1 MIDMSET
8 WALATLL
15 LCCSSF
21 FSSAETAVMAVNRY
35 RMQYLA
41 RVKHDLRAQR
51 LQRLLVAPERLLGMI
66 LIGNNFM
73 NNLLTSLM
81 TWMVI
86 RTFGEEWVVVATMV
100 LTLVIM
106 TFAEI
111 IPKTIAAHHADSIA
125 YGIAATLELM
135 LWLMYPVV
143 WVTDRFTRMVLWC
156 VGVKMSAAG
165 LEQMSHDE
173 LRGLIKAK
181 RLEVPIGDEGE
192 FQNMLVGVLDLASL
206 TVNDVML
213 PRQEIEGID
222 LDTSWEE
229 IHTQLLNLKAKA
241 VLVYSK
247 QIDRVKG
254 VLNLADAMQMIG
266 KDVGKEELT
275 KLVKP
280 VKFCPEGTLLSKQL
294 RNFRADNS
302 LMAAVVDEYGEICGL
317 VNIEDIV
324 EEIIGQFAEHN
335 KITIGGITP
344 KSDGSYWLSGQLGVR
359 DINRL
364 LGWDLPEKGANTLG
378 GLVLDHTECF
388 PDGPIGVL
396 INQYRFEVLQLEDN
410 SIRLVKIWPP
420 SKLPQTE

>member
-1 MIDMSET
+1 
-8 WALATLL
+8 
-15 LCCSSF
+15 
-21 FSSAETAVMAVNRY
+21 
-35 RMQYLA
+35 
-41 RVKHDLRAQR
+41 
-51 LQRLLVAPERLLGMI
+51 
-66 LIGNNFM
+66 
-73 NNLLTSLM
+73 
-81 TWMVI
+81 
-86 RTFGEEWVVVATMV
+86 
-100 LTLVIM
+100 
-106 TFAEI
+106 
-111 IPKTIAAHHADSIA
+111 
-125 YGIAATLELM
+125 
-135 LWLMYPVV
+135 
-143 WVTDRFTRMVLWC
+143 MVLWC

-222 LDTSWEE
+222 LDASWEE

-241 VLVYSK
+241 VLVYNK

-266 KDVGKEELT
+266 KEVGKEELT
-275 KLVKP
+275 KLVRP